1 MDSYT
6 YQPIGHVESIFCSR
20 NGALRQSGLSQYA
33 RASLTI
39 NKTFFTNPDHSLENI
54 SEYSHLWLIWV
65 FHQNTPSAVKA
76 KVSPPRL
83 GGERVG
89 VFSTRSPHRPANI
102 GLTLAKL
109 EKVEGDTVYL
119 SGIDLVDGTPVL
131 DIKPYIPQYDAP
143 HVADLSE
150 DVAEISTQI
159 VEAEDDDDAVEHT
172 EPDISTQIADADDES
187 ARLEQTQPVIKVP
200 KWVGDPEENLSVI
213 FSTRAEKDL
222 EKIDLSKFKWLKS
235 RSELRSALCDILSSD
250 PRSVYRK
257 TKCSDRMYF
266 TTLDS
271 VHVSAW
277 YDPEV
282 DEMEVLWL
290 KQDT

>member
-20 NGALRQSGLSQYA
+20 NGTLRQSGLSQYA

-54 SEYSHLWLIWV
+54 SEYSHLWLVWV

-109 EKVEGDTVYL
+109 DKVEGDTVHL

-143 HVADLSE
+143 HVA
-150 DVAEISTQI
+150 EISTQG
-159 VEAEDDDDAVEHT
+159 VDAEDEVDGHDDAKDDDAGH
-172 EPDISTQIADADDES
+172 DDADNDD
-187 ARLEQTQPVIKVP
+187 AGIEQTQPEIKVP

-222 EKIDLSKFKWLKS
+222 EKIDMSKCKWLKS
-235 RSELRSALCDILSSD
+235 RSELRSALCDILNSD

-277 YDPEV
+277 YDPEI
-282 DEMEVLWL
+282 DGMEVLRL
-290 KQDT
+290 KQQQDT

>member
-1 MDSYT
+1 MMEESYS
-6 YQPIGHVESIFCSR
+6 YQPIGHVQSIFLSR
-20 NGALRQSGLSQYA
+20 NGTLRQSGLSKYA

-39 NKTFFTNPDHSLENI
+39 NKTFFTNPEHSLANI
-54 SEYSHLWLIWV
+54 SEYSHLWLVWV
-65 FHQNTPSAVKA
+65 FHQNTPSTVKA

-89 VFSTRSPHRPANI
+89 VFSTSSPHRPANI

-109 EKVEGDTVYL
+109 EKVEGDTVYM

-143 HVADLSE
+143 NMIAEAAV
-150 DVAEISTQI
+150 EISTELETKDVI
-159 VEAEDDDDAVEHT
+159 
-172 EPDISTQIADADDES
+172 DDE
-187 ARLEQTQPVIKVP
+187 EQCKIEESTETQVKVP
-200 KWVGDPEENLSVI
+200 KWVGDPEENLSVL
-213 FSTRAEKDL
+213 FSTRAETDL
-222 EKIDLSKFKWLKS
+222 DKLDMTKLKWLKS
-235 RSELRSALCDILSSD
+235 KAELRSAVCDILSSD

-266 TTLDS
+266 TSLDS

-277 YDPEV
+277 YDPEI
-282 DEMEVLWL
+282 DGMEVLRL
-290 KQDT
+290 KHED

>member
-1 MDSYT
+1 MFTISSDPEYCVMDSYT

-20 NGALRQSGLSQYA
+20 NGTLRQSGLSQYA

-143 HVADLSE
+143 HQISE
-150 DVAEISTQI
+150 DGAEKATQI
-159 VEAEDDDDAVEHT
+159 VDADHDDAG
-172 EPDISTQIADADDES
+172 I
-187 ARLEQTQPVIKVP
+187 EQTQSEIKVP

-277 YDPEV
+277 YDEEV
-282 DEMEVLWL
+282 DGMEVLRL
-290 KQDT
+290 KQQQDT